1 MLVENVTL
9 GSASV
14 IMIIC
19 YLVAEGIK
27 IIFKGKAM
35 EEKVRNLIPVLCALI
50 GGAVGFFVYFICPN
64 AIATENCLSAVYV
77 GIFSGLGDTGSNQL
91 IKQIETMIKNKK
103 G

>member
-1 MLVENVTL
+1 MENVTL

-27 IIFKGKAM
+27 IVFKGKKA
-35 EEKVRNLIPVLCALI
+35 EEKIKNLIPVLCALI
-50 GGAVGFFVYFICPN
+50 GGTLAFASFFICPN
-64 AIATENCLSAVYV
+64 AIATENCLSAVCV
-77 GIFSGLGDTGSNQL
+77 GIFSGLGATGSNQM